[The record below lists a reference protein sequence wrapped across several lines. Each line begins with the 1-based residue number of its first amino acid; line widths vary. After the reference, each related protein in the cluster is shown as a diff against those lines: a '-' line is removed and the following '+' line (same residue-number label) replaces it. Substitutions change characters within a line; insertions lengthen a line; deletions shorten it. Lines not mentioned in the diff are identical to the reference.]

1 MGLLD
6 KLNAVLR
13 ARAHDSLDTLTGA
26 NCVRLYRQE
35 IRDAEALLS
44 RRRDALAA
52 LIANRRDLESEL
64 ERATRKIAQ
73 RESQVRVLDTST
85 LTEDLLQAS
94 AREIAGLELHRDI
107 IQRRHRQTCA
117 MISREELQLRTLL
130 SELSEHRRDL
140 KLLEAQWG
148 IDGAVRPGG
157 PPETISARLRA
168 LRETRGAING
178 DVEGLDRAE
187 AAMTEADERVS
198 GSPVETALRAVE
210 RDDTSLRIAAVMQR
224 LRRGA
229 EHPDA

>member
-1 MGLLD
+1 MGLFD

-13 ARAHDSLDTLTGA
+13 ARAHDSVDALSGA

-44 RRRDALAA
+44 RRRYALGA
-52 LIANRRDLESEL
+52 LIANRKDLESEL
-64 ERATRKIAQ
+64 ERAARKIAQ
-73 RESQVRVLDTST
+73 RESQVHVLDAST

-94 AREIAGLELHRDI
+94 AREIAALELHRDV
-107 IQRRHRQTCA
+107 IQRRHRQTCD

-140 KLLEAQWG
+140 KLLEAQLG
-148 IDGAVRPGG
+148 TDGADRRGG
-157 PPETISARLRA
+157 SPETISARLLA

-178 DVEGLDRAE
+178 DIEGLDRAE
-187 AAMTEADERVS
+187 AAMAEADERVS
-198 GSPVETALRAVE
+198 GSPVESALRAVE